1 MSRHESSEFMQR
13 RRDAVKRAARNG
25 AAPPAGTGI
34 VRADAQGNIV
44 QAGKLDANQ
53 VLQVAVQLS
62 LQVTKMP
69 DFAECRVEQLR
80 SIEADEKESGKPRA
94 FGQQTALDL
103 LAALS
108 AFQASARV
116 TVQANVEQG
125 QRAKEAAR
133 RAAAGLPPL
142 DGPDDG
148 GGEATTGAGDRR
160 PMDGGDG
167 GGGSAGGGG

>member
-13 RRDAVKRAARNG
+13 RADAVKRAARNG

-80 SIEADEKESGKPRA
+80 SIEADEEESGKPRA
-94 FGQQTALDL
+94 FGQQTSLDL

-125 QRAKEAAR
+125 RRAKEAAR

-142 DGPDDG
+142 DEPVAGGEAGGEGSDGGGSEAGGG
-148 GGEATTGAGDRR
+148 GGEAT
-160 PMDGGDG
+160 
-167 GGGSAGGGG
+167 GSVG